1 MSGRSKV
8 YIFDISNMIHRA
20 FHATGE
26 LSTSSGFPTG
36 AIWGTMNMLLRF
48 IDKYQPTHML
58 ICYDDQSGKSVR
70 RGFYPEYKANRIQT
84 NNVSAEELILRRLFE
99 MLNIAS
105 VKAEGYE
112 ADDLIGTAVT
122 KLKDHMDVVIVT
134 GDKDMLQLIE
144 PGVQVFDSMKNVWYD
159 EAEALK
165 KFGVKASQI
174 ADYLALA
181 GDKAD
186 NIPGGAGI
194 GPKAAQDLLADYED
208 VHHIMAEVHQLSS
221 KCEKYKDK
229 LLKSRDNILISRSLT
244 KLFQDIDVDITPDSV
259 IFQPVDNPEVFELL
273 DKLEFKSMKVKLELM
288 WQAYND

>member
-1 MSGRSKV
+1 
-8 YIFDISNMIHRA
+8 MIHRA

-26 LSTSSGFPTG
+26 LSTSAGFPTG
-36 AIWGTMNMLLRF
+36 AIWGTMNMMLRF
-48 IDKYQPTHML
+48 IDKYQPTHIL
-58 ICYDDQSGKSVR
+58 ICYDDQSGKSIR
-70 RGFYPEYKANRIQT
+70 RDFYPEYKANRVQT
-84 NNVSAEELILRRLFE
+84 TNVSAEEIILRRMFE
-99 MLNIAS
+99 MLNMAS
-105 VKAEGYE
+105 VKASGYE
-112 ADDLIGTAVT
+112 ADDLIGTAVK
-122 KLKDHMDVVIVT
+122 KLKDHMDIIIVT

-174 ADYLALA
+174 SDYLALA

-194 GPKAAQDLLADYED
+194 GPKAAQDLLAIYPSVENIISDLD
-208 VHHIMAEVHQLSS
+208 STPV
-221 KCEKYKDK
+221 KYRDK
-229 LLKSRDNILISRSLT
+229 LVKSKDAIITSKKLT
-244 KLFQDIDVDITPDSV
+244 SLFQDIDVDITPDGV
-259 IFQPVDNPEVFELL
+259 IFQPVDNPEIFELL

>member
-1 MSGRSKV
+1 
-8 YIFDISNMIHRA
+8 MIHRA

-48 IDKYQPTHML
+48 IDKYEPTHML
-58 ICYDDQSGKSVR
+58 ICYDDQSGKSIR
-70 RGFYPEYKANRIQT
+70 RSFYSPYKANRIQT
-84 NNVSAEELILRRLFE
+84 NNISAEELILRRLFDL
-99 MLNIAS
+99 MNIAS

-112 ADDLIGTAVT
+112 ADDLIGTATT
-122 KLKDHMDVVIVT
+122 KLKAHMDVVIVT

-144 PGVQVFDSMKNVWYD
+144 PGVHVFDSMKNIWYD

-165 KFGVKASQI
+165 KFGVKANQI
-174 ADYLALA
+174 SDYLALA

-194 GPKAAQDLLADYED
+194 GPKAAQELLSIYPSVENIISNLESTPLKYREKLIKSKDAIEVSRRLTNLVCD
-208 VHHIMAEVHQLSS
+208 V
-221 KCEKYKDK
+221 
-229 LLKSRDNILISRSLT
+229 
-244 KLFQDIDVDITPDSV
+244 DVDITPDGV
-259 IFQPVDNPEVFELL
+259 IFQPVNNPEIFELL
-273 DKLEFKSMKVKLELM
+273 EKLEFKSMKAKLELM

>member
-1 MSGRSKV
+1 VSQRDKV

-26 LSTSSGFPTG
+26 LSTSKGFPTG
-36 AIWGTMNMLLRF
+36 AIWGTMNMMIRF
-48 IDKYQPTHML
+48 IDKYKPTHML

-70 RGFYPEYKANRIQT
+70 RQIYPEYKANRTQT
-84 NNVSAEELILRRLFE
+84 NSVSAEELIIRRLFE
-99 MLNIAS
+99 MMNVAS
-105 VKAEGYE
+105 VKADGYE
-112 ADDLIGTAVT
+112 ADDLIGTAVA

-144 PGVQVFDSMKNVWYD
+144 PGVQVFDSMKNIWYD
-159 EAEALK
+159 EKEALK

-194 GPKAAQDLLADYED
+194 GPKAAQDLLSIYPSVENIISDLESTP
-208 VHHIMAEVHQLSS
+208 L
-221 KCEKYKDK
+221 KYRDK
-229 LLKSRDNILISRSLT
+229 LVKSKDAIEVSKKLT
-244 KLFQDIDVDITPDSV
+244 SLFQNLDVEITPESV
-259 IFQPVDNPEVFELL
+259 IFQPIDNPEIFELFE
-273 DKLEFKSMKVKLELM
+273 KLEFRGMKVKFELM
-288 WQAYND
+288 WQMYNE